1 MEKVHLTL
9 YTAIGEP
16 ERITAAIETLFA
28 PVTKQTLK
36 KENKTTLTFHDDT
49 QMTFSLSHSREQA
62 EFITLHIQG
71 MADYF
76 AQVQTAISG
85 LKEKVLQ
92 QIRCFNCVTGI
103 VFETDDNQ
111 ERTRYLVN
119 TLFDLASEVNGFL
132 LYPTMSLYNKEGKLV
147 FSLQGESEVADFSP
161 IADTD
166 PTGRPKTEETVAD
179 GQRRERSLALL
190 KEKGIPYLASLPV
203 EATEQEACIKSREEM
218 VQRAATL
225 FAVAVYSEIMLE
237 ENPNRDEALT
247 YFNRMDEI
255 YGISRWLTPKET
267 AFLSDPS
274 STEQERIQF
283 VWRYE
288 NCAVLLW
295 AAGIVEELPYPSDIC
310 DVPVIASIFWQHKS
324 IADLLAEGSP
334 RTQAE
339 ILDAADLTLC
349 YDWACVD
356 ARIHGREAP
365 AQLDGGVVMERHY
378 TFSWLTSAQRGAD
391 WDDVQ
396 PDS

>member
-1 MEKVHLTL
+1 M
-9 YTAIGEP
+9 
-16 ERITAAIETLFA
+16 
-28 PVTKQTLK
+28 
-36 KENKTTLTFHDDT
+36 
-49 QMTFSLSHSREQA
+49 
-62 EFITLHIQG
+62 
-71 MADYF
+71 
-76 AQVQTAISG
+76 
-85 LKEKVLQ
+85 
-92 QIRCFNCVTGI
+92 
-103 VFETDDNQ
+103 
-111 ERTRYLVN
+111 
-119 TLFDLASEVNGFL
+119 
-132 LYPTMSLYNKEGKLV
+132 
-147 FSLQGESEVADFSP
+147 
-161 IADTD
+161 
-166 PTGRPKTEETVAD
+166 
-179 GQRRERSLALL
+179 
-190 KEKGIPYLASLPV
+190 
-203 EATEQEACIKSREEM
+203 SREE
-218 VQRAATL
+218 L
-225 FAVAVYSEIMLE
+225 AVYSDIMLE
-237 ENPNRDEALT
+237 ENPYRDEALT

-356 ARIHGREAP
+356 ARIQGREAP

-396 PDS
+396 PDT